1 MHLAIGET
9 VIPYAVRGSAQAR
22 AKRIVVRPGLVE
34 VVVPVGTPVEGPEG
48 VRAYVEAKRRWVF
61 NAVRELDQRH
71 RALLAQ
77 RYASGAKL
85 QYRGR
90 WLMLDVQPG
99 EVDAVEITCRSRF
112 HVRVPRALAAPQWPE
127 ALRAAFEL
135 WLRARAQDDA
145 GRLGRL
151 HAARLGVQAAGF
163 KLSESRSR
171 WGSLGHDGVV
181 RVHWQLAQ
189 APLAAMEYVVAHELT
204 HLLHRN
210 HSPAF
215 WAALGRALPE
225 WREQKA
231 MLERWEVER
240 RGV

>member
-145 GRLGRL
+145 ERLGRL
-151 HAARLGVQAAGF
+151 HAASLGVQAAGF
-163 KLSESRSR
+163 RLSESRSR

-225 WREQKA
+225 WRELKA